1 MSTKTPTL
9 AEVLNHTIQLA
20 LTRMFKVRVGR
31 IEKFDASKGLADV
44 KPLQHEVRT
53 EEAGDVTYS
62 LAVVPGVPVMSFGGG
77 DYHLTL
83 PVTKGDECLLLCVD
97 RSIDLWHA
105 RGGEGDPVDVRRH
118 NLSDAIAIVG
128 LRSTPRKLDEWP
140 TDRIELGKQ
149 GGVRVAVKED
159 GVHLG
164 VASGADASELAAVA
178 SKVKSELDTLKT
190 KLESLIT
197 KFNTHIHTVTT
208 SGPPLAHTG
217 VTAIPG
223 AQETPPQPVQDV
235 KCDNV
240 YLKTS

>member
-20 LTRMFKVRVGR
+20 LTRMFKIRVGR

-77 DYHLTL
+77 DYHLTM
-83 PVTKGDECLLLCVD
+83 PVKQGDECLLLCVD

-105 RGGEGDPVDVRRH
+105 RGGEGDPVDLRRH

-164 VASGADASELAAVA
+164 VDSGDDASEKAAIA
-178 SKVKSELDTLKT
+178 SKVKSNDDDLYN
-190 KLESLIT
+190 KLQSLIT
-197 KFNTHIHTVTT
+197 KFNTHTHTVTT

-217 VTAIPG
+217 VTAVPLST
-223 AQETPPQPVQDV
+223 ETPPNNPQDPACE
-235 KCDNV
+235 KV
-240 YLKTS
+240 YIK

>member
-20 LTRMFKVRVGR
+20 LTRMFKIRIGR

-77 DYHLTL
+77 DYHLTM
-83 PVTKGDECLLLCVD
+83 PVQQGDECLLLCVD

-105 RGGEGDPVDVRRH
+105 RGGDGDPVDLRRH

-164 VASGADASELAAVA
+164 VDSGDDATEKAAVA
-178 SKVKSELDTLKT
+178 SKVKSNDDDLYN
-190 KLESLIT
+190 KLQSLIT
-197 KFNTHIHTVTT
+197 KFNTHTHTVTT

-217 VTAIPG
+217 VTAVPLST
-223 AQETPPQPVQDV
+223 ETPPTNPQDPACEKV
-235 KCDNV
+235 FIK
-240 YLKTS
+240 